1 MVNNLKIKEFENIG
15 CYDSF
20 SNFQIFKLISTS
32 AHQHI
37 NTSTHQHMST
47 LSKIF
52 AKKGRLNFWVQL
64 TQKMFRYNLKIIFA
78 GRFIWFVLAALAFFI
93 LLSVNLVLNEPGYN
107 SSAVYRILFFP
118 GILLI
123 FYPTVFGIQSDAD
136 SRILEILFGIP
147 NYRYKVWLV
156 RMIVIFFLTWLF
168 VYLFCWFGY
177 FGLIPFQV
185 FQMSWQLM
193 FPVIFLGTMAFLV
206 STIVK
211 NGNGTAVVMIIIGV
225 ALLMMSSALDRTSWN
240 IFHNPYAIPNQ
251 MNEIVWSQISQK
263 NRLFLSVMS
272 LVFLLAGLTN
282 LQNREKLLK

>member
-1 MVNNLKIKEFENIG
+1 
-15 CYDSF
+15 
-20 SNFQIFKLISTS
+20 
-32 AHQHI
+32 
-37 NTSTHQHMST
+37 MST

-52 AKKGRLNFWVQL
+52 AKEGPINFWFNL
-64 TQKMFRYNLKIIFA
+64 IQKMFRYNLKIIFA

-93 LLSVNLVLNEPGYN
+93 LLSIQLVFNEPGYN
-107 SSAVYRILFFP
+107 SSAVYKILFFP
-118 GILLI
+118 GILLV

-156 RMIVIFFLTWLF
+156 RLVVIFFLTWVFL
-168 VYLFCWFGY
+168 YLFCWFGY

-193 FPVIFLGTMAFLV
+193 FPVAFLGSLAFLV

-225 ALLMMSSALDRTSWN
+225 ALLMVSSSLDRTFWN
-240 IFHNPYAIPNQ
+240 VFHNPYAIPNQ
-251 MNEIVWSQISQK
+251 MNEVVWAKISNQ
-263 NRLFLSVMS
+263 NRLFLAVGSII
-272 LVFLLAGLTN
+272 FLLGGLTN
-282 LQNREKLLK
+282 LQSREKFLK

>member
-1 MVNNLKIKEFENIG
+1 
-15 CYDSF
+15 
-20 SNFQIFKLISTS
+20 
-32 AHQHI
+32 
-37 NTSTHQHMST
+37 MST

-52 AKKGRLNFWVQL
+52 AKEGPINFWFNLV
-64 TQKMFRYNLKIIFA
+64 QKMFRYNLKIIFA

-93 LLSVNLVLNEPGYN
+93 LLSIQLVFNEPGYN
-107 SSAVYRILFFP
+107 SSAVYKILFFP
-118 GILLI
+118 GILLV

-156 RMIVIFFLTWLF
+156 RLVVIFFLTWVFL
-168 VYLFCWFGY
+168 YLFCWFGY

-193 FPVIFLGTMAFLV
+193 FPVAFLGSLAFLV

-225 ALLMMSSALDRTSWN
+225 ALLMVSSSLDRTFWN
-240 IFHNPYAIPNQ
+240 VFHNPYAIPNQ
-251 MNEIVWSQISQK
+251 MNEVVWAKISNQ
-263 NRLFLSVMS
+263 NRLFLAVGSII
-272 LVFLLAGLTN
+272 FLLGGLTN
-282 LQNREKLLK
+282 LQSREKFLK